1 MPVPASIIG
10 NLGAEPE
17 TRTTAN
23 GTKIVELRI
32 ASQDGKDKTSWW
44 TAKFINNKAGEIAEK
59 YAKKGSSVVVSGLME
74 EETWEKDGQ
83 KKSKVVL
90 VASTLNF
97 LSSGKG
103 GENSSSPKPA
113 TKSQPK
119 VEQKEVE
126 DDDNNSESI
135 PF

>member
-1 MPVPASIIG
+1 MPVPSSIIG
-10 NLGAEPE
+10 NLGADPE
-17 TRTTAN
+17 ARTTAN

-59 YAKKGSSVVVSGLME
+59 YAKKGSSVVVTGLME
-74 EETWEKDGQ
+74 EETWEKNGE
-83 KKSKVVL
+83 KKSKIVL

-103 GENSSSPKPA
+103 GENKDGQKPS
-113 TKSQPK
+113 TKTPQK
-119 VEQKEVE
+119 VEE
-126 DDDNNSESI
+126 DGPENDESI

>member
-1 MPVPASIIG
+1 MPATAQIIG
-10 NLGAEPE
+10 NLGADPE
-17 TRTTAN
+17 SRTTVN

-74 EETWEKDGQ
+74 EETWEKEGQ

-103 GENSSSPKPA
+103 GENTATPKPA
-113 TKSQPK
+113 AKSQQK
-119 VEQKEVE
+119 VQQQEVE
-126 DDDNNSESI
+126 DPDSTDI

>member
-10 NLGAEPE
+10 NLGADPE
-17 TRTTAN
+17 LRTTSN

-44 TAKFINNKAGEIAEK
+44 TAKFINSKAGEIAEK
-59 YAKKGSSVVVSGLME
+59 YAKKGSSVVVSGLLE

-83 KKSKVVL
+83 KKSKIVL
-90 VASTLNF
+90 NASTLNF
-97 LSSGKG
+97 LSSGKN
-103 GENSSSPKPA
+103 GEKSSAPKPTA
-113 TKSQPK
+113 KNQPQPQTQDSGD
-119 VEQKEVE
+119 EL
-126 DDDNNSESI
+126 DSESI

>member
-10 NLGAEPE
+10 NLGADPE
-17 TRTTAN
+17 FRTTAN

-103 GENSSSPKPA
+103 GENTITPKPA
-113 TKSQPK
+113 TKTQPK
-119 VEQKEVE
+119 VESTQDNGDSE
-126 DDDNNSESI
+126 DI

>member
-1 MPVPASIIG
+1 MPVPSSIIG
-10 NLGAEPE
+10 NLGADPE
-17 TRTTAN
+17 ARTTAN

-59 YAKKGSSVVVSGLME
+59 YAKKGSSVVVTGLME
-74 EETWEKDGQ
+74 EETWEKNGE
-83 KKSKVVL
+83 KKSKIVL

-103 GENSSSPKPA
+103 GENKDGPKPA
-113 TKSQPK
+113 AKTSQK
-119 VEQKEVE
+119 VEE
-126 DDDNNSESI
+126 DEGDDNNSESI

>member
-10 NLGAEPE
+10 NLGADPE
-17 TRTTAN
+17 LRTTSN

-44 TAKFINNKAGEIAEK
+44 TAKFINSKAGEIAEK
-59 YAKKGSSVVVSGLME
+59 YAKKGSSVLVSGLME

-83 KKSKVVL
+83 KKSKIVL
-90 VASTLNF
+90 NASTLSF
-97 LSSGKG
+97 LSSGKS
-103 GENSSSPKPA
+103 GEKTSAPKPA
-113 TKSQPK
+113 AKSQPK
-119 VEQKEVE
+119 VEDSQDNGDSE
-126 DDDNNSESI
+126 DI